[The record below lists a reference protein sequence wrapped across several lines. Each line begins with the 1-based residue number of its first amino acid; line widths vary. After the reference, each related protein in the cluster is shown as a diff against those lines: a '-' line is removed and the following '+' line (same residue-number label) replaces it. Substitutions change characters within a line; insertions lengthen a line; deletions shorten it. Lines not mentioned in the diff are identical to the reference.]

1 MNKHLL
7 SLFVLIGF
15 TLVALFPVATKS
27 TIEHSI
33 SPTGLNTHQSRGF
46 GANQLLP
53 GVKVK
58 FSTLSVMAAGSR

>member
-15 TLVALFPVATKS
+15 TLLAFFPTSTKS

-33 SPTGLNTHQSRGF
+33 ISIGVITHQSTDF
-46 GANQLLP
+46 GANRPLP

>member
-15 TLVALFPVATKS
+15 TLLALFPAATKS

-33 SPTGLNTHQSRGF
+33 SPTGLNTQRSRGF
-46 GANQLLP
+46 GVNQLLP
-53 GVKVK
+53 GFKVK
-58 FSTLSVMAAGSR
+58 FSTLNAMAAGLR